1 MAVSCAAA
9 DHTRTGGDR
18 DTTLKIGGIRCSHRR
33 CGRSQRAKPRR
44 PVAAI
49 RHADGRPSSSGS
61 GISRTAHRR
70 RYLAAKLWVLR
81 GSADTLLSAPVAV
94 GSGQTLRSGARTW
107 SFATPRGIR
116 IVVSKDMDPVWVR
129 PDWDYVEVARANHL
143 RLDSVSARRSR
154 PQPDGSQLVVR
165 DGVVG
170 VERDST
176 FTPWPVDDEIVL
188 DRVLYAPP
196 IGTEY
201 RAVHGVLGH
210 YRLGLGGAI
219 GLHGTNDH
227 ASIGHAVTHGCLRL
241 TDADL
246 EWLFSHIPI
255 GTRVFIY

>member
-1 MAVSCAAA
+1 MTRHPRLAAFVVPIVAVAVASVRNLGGQSRQSGTPMADPRAAA
-9 DHTRTGGDR
+9 AASRELR
-18 DTTLKIGGIRCSHRR
+18 IV
-33 CGRSQRAKPRR
+33 
-44 PVAAI
+44 VA
-49 RHADGRPSSSGS
+49 
-61 GISRTAHRR
+61 ISRR
-70 RYLAAKLWVLR
+70 KLWVLR